1 MPTAYKV
8 LGQVSPT
15 ITAVT
20 ITTKALTNNVATL
33 TTSAAHS
40 LIVGQQVSVTLTT
53 PDASFDGLRTITAV
67 TSTTFS
73 FSSVNSNV
81 TSVAATG
88 SANGIQWTT
97 LYSCPSA
104 AGSAMVSSSLIV
116 TNRSTQ
122 AGYYFIAIDPSSTG
136 SPAATSIITNGDI
149 VAGLETVFITA
160 GLVADNTVRHVRVAA
175 SNNNF
180 TFQLHGSE
188 IS

>member
-40 LIVGQQVSVTLTT
+40 LIVGQQVSVTMTT
-53 PDASFDGLRTITAV
+53 PDASFDGIRTITAV

-73 FSSVNSNV
+73 FSSVNANV

-104 AGSAMVSSSLIV
+104 AGSAMVSSSLVISNRVNQAAYYWIAV
-116 TNRSTQ
+116 T
-122 AGYYFIAIDPSSTG
+122 SSASG
-136 SPAATSIITNGDI
+136 SPADTAIITNGD
-149 VAGLETVFITA
+149 VMAGLETIFITA

-175 SNNNF
+175 SNNNV